1 MADKKVS
8 ELTVATSVGAA
19 DVLPLVQNGTTKKV
33 TSDVLFNNVPGN
45 LKYVGFLAQGAIPQV
60 VTSGAINVT
69 ANISH
74 LSNATGSDANVT
86 LAAGTEGME
95 KTLVATSLATNAV
108 IVTLTGEGFTTLTF
122 NSTGDTAKLLFTT
135 SKWFVLSLDGS
146 IKG

>member
-19 DVLPLVQNGTTKKV
+19 DVLPLVQSSVTKKV
-33 TSDVLFNNVPGN
+33 TADALFNSVPGN
-45 LKYVGFLAQGAIPQV
+45 LKYVGFLAQSATPQV

-74 LSNATGSDANVT
+74 LANSTGADAALT
-86 LAAGTEGME
+86 LAAGTSGME
-95 KTLVATSLATNAV
+95 KTLVATSLLTNAA

-122 NSTGDTAKLLFTT
+122 NTTGDTAKLLYTN
-135 SKWFVLSLDGS
+135 SKWFVLSLNGATR
-146 IKG
+146 G